1 MYTCACAY
9 VFLTTHMHSQ
19 LRLHNF
25 TCYIFLVL
33 YRTCTDNKLRFQAAF
48 ETACHA
54 EDTLSVTIMNTGLS
68 VVNTLAC
75 VSQHPT
81 TNQLF
86 PGSAVDCT
94 DRPMLLNITCD
105 CSGCLS
111 VSSTTCSASCFMW
124 FEESRG
130 HSRLVLIRNI
140 AADSSGYLY
149 LLLSDLTQQTCH
161 GDYSPSRD
169 ELMCCVL
176 SCEYILNNILL
187 YIHCHM
193 YKHHTCTL

>member
-1 MYTCACAY
+1 MHQALIQGSSQNSLSCWVC
-9 VFLTTHMHSQ
+9 THS
-19 LRLHNF
+19 HN
-25 TCYIFLVL
+25 
-33 YRTCTDNKLRFQAAF
+33 N
-48 ETACHA
+48 EHWSECH
-54 EDTLSVTIMNTGLS
+54 EHT
-68 VVNTLAC
+68 C

-94 DRPMLLNITCD
+94 DRPLLLNITCD

-130 HSRLVLIRNI
+130 HSRLVLIRDI
-140 AADSSGYLY
+140 AADSSGY

-161 GDYSPSRD
+161 GNYTPSQD
-169 ELMCCVL
+169 ELMCCKSKAPASECVTTCRVDSMQKSNTIITLQSTMLVL
-176 SCEYILNNILL
+176 
-187 YIHCHM
+187 
-193 YKHHTCTL
+193 

>member
-1 MYTCACAY
+1 M
-9 VFLTTHMHSQ
+9 VLFLH
-19 LRLHNF
+19 
-25 TCYIFLVL
+25 
-33 YRTCTDNKLRFQAAF
+33 YRTCTDKLRFQTAF

-54 EDTLSVTIMNTGLS
+54 ENRLSVTLMDTGLS
-68 VVNTLAC
+68 VVNTLTC
-75 VSQHPT
+75 VSQHAT

-111 VSSTTCSASCFMW
+111 VYSTTCSASCFMW

-130 HSRLVLIRNI
+130 NPRLVLIRNI
-140 AADSSGYLY
+140 AADSSGYL
-149 LLLSDLTQQTCH
+149 LLSDLTQQTCH
-161 GDYSPSRD
+161 GHYSPSQD

-176 SCEYILNNILL
+176 SCEYLIIS
-187 YIHCHM
+187 YCIHCHM

>member
-1 MYTCACAY
+1 M
-9 VFLTTHMHSQ
+9 
-19 LRLHNF
+19 
-25 TCYIFLVL
+25 
-33 YRTCTDNKLRFQAAF
+33 LRFQTAF

-54 EDTLSVTIMNTGLS
+54 EDTLAVTLMDTDLS
-68 VVNTLAC
+68 VVNTLTC

-124 FEESRG
+124 FEESGG

-140 AADSSGYLY
+140 AADSSGYL
-149 LLLSDLTQQTCH
+149 LLSDLTQQTCH
-161 GDYSPSRD
+161 GDYRPSQD
-169 ELMCCVL
+169 ELMCCEK
-176 SCEYILNNILL
+176 SASEYSSMPTISTELF
-187 YIHCHM
+187 YIIA
-193 YKHHTCTL
+193 

>member
-1 MYTCACAY
+1 M
-9 VFLTTHMHSQ
+9 
-19 LRLHNF
+19 
-25 TCYIFLVL
+25 
-33 YRTCTDNKLRFQAAF
+33 
-48 ETACHA
+48 ACHA
-54 EDTLSVTIMNTGLS
+54 EDTLTVTLMDTGLS
-68 VVNTLAC
+68 VVNTLTC

-124 FEESRG
+124 FEESGG

-140 AADSSGYLY
+140 AADSSGY

-176 SCEYILNNILL
+176 SCEYLSYHTLSHVNII
-187 YIHCHM
+187 YVPFE
-193 YKHHTCTL
+193 CTVLMGHFPNGMHQCTV

>member
-1 MYTCACAY
+1 MKLAHPNIRATQPRANCA
-9 VFLTTHMHSQ
+9 LT
-19 LRLHNF
+19 
-25 TCYIFLVL
+25 FLVL
-33 YRTCTDNKLRFQAAF
+33 YRTCTDKLRFQMSF

-54 EDTLSVTIMNTGLS
+54 EDALAVTIMYTGLS
-68 VVNTLAC
+68 VVNTLTC

-124 FEESRG
+124 FEESGG
-130 HSRLVLIRNI
+130 HSRLVLIKNI
-140 AADSSGYLY
+140 AADSSGY

-161 GDYSPSRD
+161 GNYSPSQD
-169 ELMCCVL
+169 ELMCCENSVGECN
-176 SCEYILNNILL
+176 SMPTIL
-187 YIHCHM
+187 YR
-193 YKHHTCTL
+193 

>member
-1 MYTCACAY
+1 MC
-9 VFLTTHMHSQ
+9 
-19 LRLHNF
+19 NF
-25 TCYIFLVL
+25 PCRVCSKPSF
-33 YRTCTDNKLRFQAAF
+33 RAAHR
-48 ETACHA
+48 TACHA
-54 EDTLSVTIMNTGLS
+54 EDALTVTLLMDTGLS
-68 VVNTLAC
+68 VVNTLTC

-130 HSRLVLIRNI
+130 HSRLVLIRDI
-140 AADSSGYLY
+140 AADSSGY

-169 ELMCCVL
+169 ELMCCK
-176 SCEYILNNILL
+176 SKTPASE
-187 YIHCHM
+187 
-193 YKHHTCTL
+193 CT